1 MVLHSTHST
10 TKTLKMKI
18 EIQRL
23 DDAYHL
29 RATNEDG
36 NSVETDGA
44 LYIGGSGKGMRPMEM
59 LLSSLGSC
67 SSIDV
72 IQFLKKQRQDLKD
85 IRVTLTGE
93 READQTPALFTN
105 IHVHF
110 DLFGD
115 LEESKVERAVSLSME
130 KYCSVARI
138 LEKTAKITWDYIIK
152 K

>member
-1 MVLHSTHST
+1 
-10 TKTLKMKI
+10 MKI

-44 LYIGGSGKGMRPMEM
+44 VSIGGSNKGMRPMQM

-72 IQFLKKQRQDLKD
+72 IQFLKKQRQPLED
-85 IRVTLTGE
+85 IRVTITGE
-93 READQTPALFTN
+93 REPDKVPSLFTDV
-105 IHVHF
+105 HVHYE
-110 DLFGD
+110 LFGNLD
-115 LEESKVERAVSLSME
+115 EDKVAKAVSLSMD

-138 LEKTAKITWDYIIK
+138 LEKTAKITWDFVIHK
-152 K
+152 EALSNS